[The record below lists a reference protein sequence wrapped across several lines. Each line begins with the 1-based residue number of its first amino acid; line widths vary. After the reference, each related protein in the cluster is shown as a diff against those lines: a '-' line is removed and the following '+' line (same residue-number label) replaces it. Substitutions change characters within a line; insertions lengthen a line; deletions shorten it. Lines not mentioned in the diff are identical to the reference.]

1 MNGKNLGMILME
13 CDDCHAEWK
22 CLEGQPDERCPEC
35 AGTAVHW
42 KVSDAV
48 VKRMRGILGTKKTT
62 PERLKVAFAA
72 CTVGGET
79 FADAVLARAVEIGYI
94 ELVNDKVWAPKVR

>member
-1 MNGKNLGMILME
+1 
-13 CDDCHAEWK
+13 
-22 CLEGQPDERCPEC
+22 
-35 AGTAVHW
+35 
-42 KVSDAV
+42 
-48 VKRMRGILGTKKTT
+48 MRGFKPTVRGCPGVLGTRKTT
-62 PERLKVAFAA
+62 PERLKTAFAS